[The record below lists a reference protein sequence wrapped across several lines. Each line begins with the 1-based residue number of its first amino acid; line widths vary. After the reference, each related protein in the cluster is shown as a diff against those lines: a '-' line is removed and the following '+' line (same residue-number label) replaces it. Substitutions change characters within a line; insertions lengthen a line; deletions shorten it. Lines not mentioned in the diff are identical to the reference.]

1 MSPLRTLQTVLF
13 GGLLS
18 VMAEEPA
25 LKVYPVRFSDP
36 QEAAAVIFMMSPSTN
51 NLQIEAVEN
60 RLVVKGTAEQ
70 HRHVEQ
76 MLRELDAPPKN
87 IQINVQ
93 FGSQG
98 ASYDRGA
105 GIQPRGPLII
115 RNGRMHGAIDGRFYD
130 RSSTATENTTQ
141 MLVAMDGKSASL
153 RVGERVP
160 EIRWLTEYGYRHGY
174 VREVGIEWRDVGSF
188 LAIEPT
194 IVGAGLIRVR
204 LIPEL
209 SGRLEDGTRQT
220 IQFTHLATEVVAADG
235 QTIHIG
241 GFNQDKDFSTRFF
254 IGRGA
259 RGKSMSTDITLT
271 PHILQ

>member
-1 MSPLRTLQTVLF
+1 MNALRTIQAVFF
-13 GGLLS
+13 GCLLS
-18 VMAEEPA
+18 VFAEEPT

-36 QEAAAVIFMMSPSTN
+36 QEAASVIFMMSPSTS
-51 NLQIEAVEN
+51 NLLIEAVEN

-98 ASYDRGA
+98 SSYDRGA
-105 GIQPRGPLII
+105 GIRQRGPIII
-115 RNGRMHGAIDGRFYD
+115 RDGRVRGSFRGSFYD
-130 RSSTATENTTQ
+130 RGSTATENTTQ

-160 EIRWLTEYGYRHGY
+160 EISWLTEYGYRHGY
-174 VREVGIEWRDVGSF
+174 VREVGIEWREVGSF
-188 LAIEPT
+188 LAIEPSIIGT
-194 IVGAGLIRVR
+194 GLIRVR

-235 QTIHIG
+235 QMISIG
-241 GFNQDKDFSTRFF
+241 GFSQDKDFSSRFF
-254 IGRGA
+254 IGRGSS
-259 RGKSMSTDITLT
+259 GKSMSTDITLT
-271 PHILQ
+271 PHILH